1 MEASQKTKM
10 QLPYDPEIPLL
21 GMYLQKMKTIIGK
34 DTHTPMF
41 IAALFTI
48 LRCGSNLGVHQQ
60 TTKKVMSA
68 SKRWEMVKDREAW
81 YAVVHRVAKSRT
93 WLSD

>member
-1 MEASQKTKM
+1 MEVSQKTKM

-21 GMYLQKMKTIIGK
+21 GMYLKKMKTIIGK
-34 DTHTPMF
+34 DTCTPMF

-48 LRCGSNLGVHQQ
+48 PRCGSNRGLQQQ
-60 TTKKVMSA
+60 TIKKVMSS
-68 SKRWEMVKDREAW
+68 SKLWEMVKDREAW